1 MSGNII
7 RSAIHEWYTDPVIT
21 SLDSIATPIE
31 FVQFPTVT
39 VCNDK
44 GNEVHDNWA
53 FIESLLNF
61 LHFNCE
67 DPNGQVQLGEY
78 CNGTDLLR
86 QDFRYLFESIV
97 DINKAWLFQTDN
109 FNTLLN
115 LFENDTEIRKNKD
128 KGGSKLLKRAID
140 VISSGEMSMEE
151 LMNMPLENFNKYF
164 LYQQVKCSIIFLRIF
179 IKFVFT
185 IMHHFRGLKSYS
197 MAKDLRAILY
207 LTLVIVLIWSNV

>member
-31 FVQFPTVT
+31 FVQFPTIT

-67 DPNGQVQLGEY
+67 SLKGQIDLGEY
-78 CNGTDLLR
+78 CNGTDLMR
-86 QDFRYLFESIV
+86 HDFRYLFESII
-97 DINKAWLFQTDN
+97 DINKAWLFQNDN
-109 FNTLLN
+109 YNTLLN
-115 LFENDTEIRKNKD
+115 SFVNDTEISNKGE
-128 KGGSKLLKRAID
+128 KESKLLKRAID
-140 VISSGEMSMEE
+140 VVSSGEMSMEE
-151 LMNMPLENFNKYF
+151 LMNMPLQKFNMHF
-164 LYQQVKCSIIFLRIF
+164 SSLQE
-179 IKFVFT
+179 VF
-185 IMHHFRGLKSYS
+185 
-197 MAKDLRAILY
+197 
-207 LTLVIVLIWSNV
+207 

>member
-1 MSGNII
+1 MGKKVFAFQLSSLKHFHFQLVIISIGFYMSGNII

-61 LHFNCE
+61 LHLVC
-67 DPNGQVQLGEY
+67 DTPSGQIQHGEY

-86 QDFRYLFESIV
+86 HDFKYLFESI
-97 DINKAWLFQTDN
+97 IEENKAWAFEEEN
-109 FNTLLN
+109 FNQSLKT
-115 LFENDTEIRKNKD
+115 FANKSRPT
-128 KGGSKLLKRAID
+128 GQWSKLLRRAVD
-140 VISSGEMSMEE
+140 VVESGEMALEE
-151 LMNMPLENFNKYF
+151 MMNLPLQFFNKYF
-164 LYQQVKCSIIFLRIF
+164 QFDEVIFEN
-179 IKFVFT
+179 
-185 IMHHFRGLKSYS
+185 MHASLHSFSLLLSTNL
-197 MAKDLRAILY
+197 D
-207 LTLVIVLIWSNV
+207 V